1 MAKQSFKPNVPSANT
16 EIFNMPD
23 QVAIKPATESRAEVE
38 EKNKGGR
45 PVIKPGRER
54 VTLNIKTTNIELLAL
69 GRIKEEFES
78 KSDYLDFILDEY
90 FKDKPFKK

>member
-1 MAKQSFKPNVPSANT
+1 MAKQSFKPNVPAANT

-23 QVAIKPATESRAEVE
+23 QVAKKTAVENRAEVE